1 MRGKFTIAGLSA
13 LLFFHLFASS
23 SYSCVGRLLVLA
35 VGDTPDQVVMAEM
48 LSLLVNERTG
58 TSVELIKPGN
68 LEACKEAVKQDK
80 AQLFLNYVGVAQAE
94 IGDAAVT
101 GNPQEVYNIVRQHYL
116 DSYDMVWLKPF
127 GFNGPMDKN
136 NKVEGG
142 SSIAP
147 VSTSEVLKRFPV
159 LDRVINKL
167 KNKVD
172 DDTIADLVK
181 KSKDKDVKDVV
192 KEFLKSKKMI

>member
-1 MRGKFTIAGLSA
+1 MRGKFTITVLSA
-13 LLFFHLFASS
+13 LLFFHLFAGS

-58 TSVELIKPGN
+58 TSVELVKPGN

-80 AQLFLNYVGVAQAE
+80 AQIFFNYVGVAQAE
-94 IGDAAVT
+94 MGEVT
-101 GNPQEVYNIVRQHYL
+101 DNGNTQEIYNKVRQHYL
-116 DSYDMVWLKPF
+116 DTYDMVWLKPF
-127 GFNGPMDKN
+127 GFSGPMDQN
-136 NKVEGG
+136 SKVENG
-142 SSIAP
+142 SMIAP

-172 DDTIADLVK
+172 DKTIADLVE
-181 KSKDKDVKDVV
+181 KSKDKDVKEVV
-192 KEFLKSKKMI
+192 KDFLKSKKMI

>member
-1 MRGKFTIAGLSA
+1 MRGKFTITVLSA
-13 LLFFHLFASS
+13 LLFFHLFAGS

-80 AQLFLNYVGVAQAE
+80 AQIFFNYVGAAQAE
-94 IGDAAVT
+94 MGEVEEN
-101 GNPQEVYNIVRQHYL
+101 GNTQEIYNKVRQHYL
-116 DSYDMVWLKPF
+116 DTYDMVWLKPF
-127 GFNGPMDKN
+127 GFSGPMDQN
-136 NKVEGG
+136 NKVENG
-142 SSIAP
+142 SMIAP

-172 DDTIADLVK
+172 DKTIADLVE
-181 KSKDKDVKDVV
+181 KSKDKDVKEVV
-192 KEFLKSKKMI
+192 KDFLKSKKMI

>member
-1 MRGKFTIAGLSA
+1 MRGKFTITVLSA
-13 LLFFHLFASS
+13 LLFVHLFAGS

-68 LEACKEAVKQDK
+68 LDACKEAVKQDK
-80 AQLFLNYVGVAQAE
+80 AQIFFTYVGVAQAE
-94 IGDAAVT
+94 MGETADS
-101 GNPQEVYNIVRQHYL
+101 NSQETYNKVRQHYL
-116 DSYDMVWLKPF
+116 DTYDMVWLKPF
-127 GFNGPMDKN
+127 GFSGPMEQN
-136 NKVEGG
+136 GKVENG
-142 SSIAP
+142 SLIAP

-167 KNKVD
+167 KDKVD
-172 DDTIADLVK
+172 DKTIADLVEK
-181 KSKDKDVKDVV
+181 TKEKDVKEVV
-192 KEFLKSKKMI
+192 KDFLKSNKMI